1 MRKIQKLLLGMYI
14 VSVIIILIAT
24 KFRPLNHITISSYSL
39 ISTSLLWSFLNFKN
53 NRWTPIV
60 KLLTILIYTYTAY
73 LHGIYSEVVLKVLIF
88 IPVSMYSVYR
98 YTLKRDYI
106 GWSKRIKKEV
116 GRGNRK
122 ISRTQ
127 FFFWVVFISLCYA
140 LIDKITGYLNGF
152 DNDILT
158 YAFLF
163 GILGQT
169 AYIFRNRNYWN
180 YSILYYGVMI
190 VTWSCIDIN
199 DYVEIYFIIQLIYHF
214 LGGVEMLYIREDRTV
229 KNTIFA
235 MDMRKLRN
243 KTKR

>member
-53 NRWTPIV
+53 KRWAPVV
-60 KLLTILIYTYTAY
+60 KLLTVLIYTYISY
-73 LHGIYSEVVLKVLIF
+73 LHGIYSEALLKILIF
-88 IPVSMYSVYR
+88 VPVSIYSIYR

-116 GRGNRK
+116 GKVNRK

-127 FFFWVVFISLCYA
+127 FFFWVVIISLCYV
-140 LIDKITGYLNGF
+140 LIDKLTGYLNGF
-152 DNDILT
+152 DNNILT

-163 GILGQT
+163 GILGQA

-180 YSILYYGVMI
+180 YSVLYYGVMI
-190 VTWSCIDIN
+190 VAWSYIDVN
-199 DYVEIYFIIQLIYHF
+199 NYVEIYLIIQLIYHF
-214 LGGVEMLYIREDRTV
+214 FGGVEMLYIREYRTV

-235 MDMRKLRN
+235 MDMRELRN
-243 KTKR
+243 KATR